1 MSIIKLGKGFVIVAS
16 ATLMFACASKQD
28 SDSQAS
34 TNEPS
39 EVITPVEPPRVDPEV
54 EARRINEEKRE
65 ARTVYFDLDDDS
77 VKPAGR
83 ALLEAHAWYLSKP
96 ENSGVVITVEGHCDE
111 RGTPA
116 YNLALGER
124 RAKAIAQ
131 ILMLN
136 GVSSSQIKTV
146 SYGEEKPANPSH
158 SESAWEENRRG
169 ELSYEG

>member
-1 MSIIKLGKGFVIVAS
+1 MSIIKLGKGLVLAAS
-16 ATLMFACASKQD
+16 ASLLFACAGKQE
-28 SDSQAS
+28 AE
-34 TNEPS
+34 T
-39 EVITPVEPPRVDPEV
+39 VTPPVVEETTTVVEPPRETDEQIAARLNA
-54 EARRINEEKRE
+54 EARE
-65 ARTVYFDLDDDS
+65 ARTVYFELDDDTVQPS
-77 VKPAGR
+77 GR
-83 ALLEAHAWYLSKP
+83 ALLEAHAWYLAKP
-96 ENSGVVITVEGHCDE
+96 ENSGTVITIEGHCDE

-146 SYGEEKPANPSH
+146 SYGEEKPAAMGH
-158 SESAWEENRRG
+158 DESAWSQNRRG